1 MFHLII
7 APIIITAIIISII
20 VRLILR
26 PLINP
31 YRLNRPYYGPYG
43 FFGYGRGYRRHRFP
57 GGLLSIAILVAIDR
71 LLGRRW

>member
-7 APIIITAIIISII
+7 APIIITAIVISII
-20 VRLILR
+20 LRLIVR

-31 YRLNRPYYGPYG
+31 YRLHRPYYGPYG
-43 FFGYGRGYRRHRFP
+43 FYGYGRRYRRHRFP